1 MLEALAD
8 RRTVAVP
15 LPVHPLSH
23 TPNPRVVWLDGCSET
38 SLDDFFALS
47 QGAAQLGLT
56 PAAWAGLLP
65 SRQLLESL
73 VADQRRIYGVTTG
86 YGPLAC
92 QHVSPEAAEDLQR
105 NLIYHLA
112 SGVGP
117 EYGKEQTRAIL
128 AARIINLSRGYSAVR
143 PATVQFLLTCL
154 REDLLPCVPQ
164 IGTVGASGDLT
175 PLAHLALGWLGEGM
189 VHYKG
194 ERMPAADALSACGL
208 EPLTL
213 TYKEGLALVNGTS
226 AMSAIA
232 ARNAVLARRAMN
244 WSLRLSCGY
253 AEVLGGKLEAWD
265 ERLGQ
270 VRPHPGQQW
279 AAAQLRQHS
288 RGSSRLEASKAPPRI
303 DFDQAREGVIDAQPL
318 LQDPYSIRCLPQI
331 YGAVSDVLDFHDS
344 VIRIELNSV
353 SDNPIFFPDNE
364 AFEPQ
369 VLHGGNFFGQHVAF
383 ASDSLHM
390 AVIQMGVHIERK
402 IARLTDASLNQGLP
416 AFLQPLR
423 NGVQSGFMGAQV
435 SATSLVAEMRS
446 EATPASIQSIPTN
459 ANNQDIVPMGTIA
472 ARKTAKALDHLFR
485 LLAIDAMVI
494 VQAMELRQLLSP
506 LPDSGFSSSSKA
518 LAAWLRRSHAALSQ
532 DRPLGGE
539 IESLSHRMQEAS
551 WPTNSPKGIDPNS

>member
-1 MLEALAD
+1 MISAALAD
-8 RRTVAVP
+8 QRSAVLP
-15 LPVHPLSH
+15 LPSQ
-23 TPNPRVVWLDGCSET
+23 TKNPRIVWLDGCTEIT
-38 SLDDFFALS
+38 LDDFFALS
-47 QGAAQLGLT
+47 QGTAQLDLR

-86 YGPLAC
+86 FGPLAC
-92 QHVSPEAAEDLQR
+92 QHISPEAAEDLQR

-117 EYGKEQTRAIL
+117 EYSRQETRAIL

-143 PATVQFLLTCL
+143 PATLQFLLTCL

-175 PLAHLALGWLGEGM
+175 PLAHLALGWLGEGL

-194 ERMPAADALSACGL
+194 QRMPAAEALSACGL

-226 AMSAIA
+226 AMAAIA
-232 ARNAVLARRAMN
+232 ARNAVLARQAMD
-244 WSLRLSCGY
+244 WALRLSCAY

-265 ERLGQ
+265 LRLGQ

-279 AAAQLRQHS
+279 AATQLRQYS
-288 RGSSRLEASKAPPRI
+288 RGSSRLEAPKAPPRI
-303 DFDQAREGVIDAQPL
+303 AVDQAREGVIDAQAL

-331 YGAVSDVLDFHDS
+331 YGAVSDVLKFHDS
-344 VIRIELNSV
+344 VVGIELNAV
-353 SDNPIFFPDNE
+353 SDNPIFFPASE
-364 AFEPQ
+364 ACEPQ

-402 IARLTDASLNQGLP
+402 IARLTDASLNEGLP
-416 AFLQPLR
+416 AFLQAHR

-435 SATSLVAEMRS
+435 TATSLVAEMRS
-446 EATPASIQSIPTN
+446 NAMPASIQSIPTN
-459 ANNQDIVPMGTIA
+459 ANNQDIVPLGTIA
-472 ARKTAKALDHLFR
+472 ARKTAMALDHLYR
-485 LLAIDAMVI
+485 LLAIDAMVV
-494 VQAMELRQLLSP
+494 VQAMELRQQLSP
-506 LPDSGFSSSSKA
+506 LPESGFSPSSRAIAS
-518 LAAWLRRSHAALSQ
+518 WLRSGHAALDI

-539 IESLSHRMQEAS
+539 IEVLSERMKKQS
-551 WPTNSPKGIDPNS
+551 QSSN